1 MSGLA
6 TLRSGLQDWLLG
18 FDHDAALR
26 MCGVSPGEPFGQPAG
41 GSPPRLSFRIS
52 FLYASLLC
60 FLNLGLSLADTKGAA
75 TDSVWGWINFLPRGT
90 VVFLLF
96 RRGLFRRDSLSR
108 GESRCS
114 HSYSRGCYSSSHRR
128 DLHSHRYSRYR

>member
-6 TLRSGLQDWLLG
+6 TLRAGLQDWLLG

-60 FLNLGLSLADTKGAA
+60 FLT
-75 TDSVWGWINFLPRGT
+75 WGFRSSIRGT
-90 VVFLLF
+90 CLLTPFRVVDIFCQEA
-96 RRGLFRRDSLSR
+96 R
-108 GESRCS
+108 
-114 HSYSRGCYSSSHRR
+114 SSSCYFVGV
-128 DLHSHRYSRYR
+128 YSVEIL